1 MTGSGRILGDINQ
14 LRQAVTEF
22 GSDFIRGIRQQVPQ
36 APGQLRIPFTSP
48 RAPGGKFQSPY
59 GPRISPADVDA
70 RRAIQERQSVVDVM
84 RDDEL
89 RRNLPVNLGPSRKT
103 PGQLSIPRNPP
114 RPPSP
119 APQQLPNIDPGTY
132 KSIQD
137 IARRASDYYK
147 TPISAEDLMSPRG
160 LGILDDI
167 EASMGRGLP
176 SSPGALMN
184 RTPGGA
190 LTRSPAGELTE
201 YQRSAFSQMPG
212 SSPRGYSMDD
222 IIDVP
227 VADYP
232 RRALNPASQTDARGF
247 STDDFIKEYQNRDF
261 SQMPEPSAR
270 GSLMDDVIGLPSE
283 VRNVAGGLRTVD
295 LRKPILNI
303 RRAASNPATDAR
315 GYSGYSTDDFI
326 KEYQRRALNQMPEP
340 SARGSLMD
348 DVINLPAEVRNVA
361 GGLRTVD
368 LRKLAGLGLLGTLV
382 GGGLLSRMNR
392 PSGPQDNLDQEGI
405 GEPAPQGTPPPPVI
419 VPPTPPGTLPPT
431 GRADDP
437 LIDYGDSTLP
447 GQIGAGTVTIRRYG
461 GRDEALNAALQNA
474 GLPSGRTKPQEDLLA
489 YYQQREVYA
498 ANQANK
504 NKIMSE
510 LASLDPRYSSPDI
523 QAWANANP
531 DLAYELI
538 NKTKRSQSL
547 VNQQM
552 PQREKIATPITQ
564 MGSDTSKNAVGNAR
578 MAGILSSLNDQGAYD
593 LENATTPYYPME
605 ISNPGALYR

>member
-1 MTGSGRILGDINQ
+1 MFLMTRSGRILGDINQ

-103 PGQLSIPRNPP
+103 PGQLSIPSNPP

-201 YQRSAFSQMPG
+201 YQRSAFSQMPE

-232 RRALNPASQTDARGF
+232 RRALNPAAQTGARGY
-247 STDDFIKEYQNRDF
+247 STDDFVKEYQRRAF

-270 GSLMDDVIGLPSE
+270 ESLMDDVI
-283 VRNVAGGLRTVD
+283 D
-295 LRKPILNI
+295 
-303 RRAASNPATDAR
+303 
-315 GYSGYSTDDFI
+315 
-326 KEYQRRALNQMPEP
+326 
-340 SARGSLMD
+340 
-348 DVINLPAEVRNVA
+348 LPAEVRNVA

>member
-1 MTGSGRILGDINQ
+1 MFLMTRSGRILGDINQ

-103 PGQLSIPRNPP
+103 PGQLSIPSNPP

-232 RRALNPASQTDARGF
+232 RRALNPASQTGARGY
-247 STDDFIKEYQNRDF
+247 STDDFVKEYQRRAF

-270 GSLMDDVIGLPSE
+270 ESLMDDVI
-283 VRNVAGGLRTVD
+283 D
-295 LRKPILNI
+295 
-303 RRAASNPATDAR
+303 
-315 GYSGYSTDDFI
+315 
-326 KEYQRRALNQMPEP
+326 
-340 SARGSLMD
+340 
-348 DVINLPAEVRNVA
+348 LPAEVRNVA

-382 GGGLLSRMNR
+382 GGGLISRMNR
-392 PSGPQDNLDQEGI
+392 PSGPQDNPDLEGLGS
-405 GEPAPQGTPPPPVI
+405 GESDPSTSPGTVSSTPPR
-419 VPPTPPGTLPPT
+419 TLPLT
-431 GRADDP
+431 GRVDDP

>member
-1 MTGSGRILGDINQ
+1 MFLMTRSGRILGDINQ

-103 PGQLSIPRNPP
+103 PGQLSIPSNPP

-184 RTPGGA
+184 RAPGGG
-190 LTRSPAGELTE
+190 LTSSPAGELTE
-201 YQRSAFSQMPG
+201 YQRRAFSQMPG

-222 IIDVP
+222 VIDVP
-227 VADYP
+227 VAEYP
-232 RRALNPASQTDARGF
+232 RRALNPASQTGARG
-247 STDDFIKEYQNRDF
+247 SLMDDFIKEYQN
-261 SQMPEPSAR
+261 
-270 GSLMDDVIGLPSE
+270 
-283 VRNVAGGLRTVD
+283 
-295 LRKPILNI
+295 
-303 RRAASNPATDAR
+303 
-315 GYSGYSTDDFI
+315 
-326 KEYQRRALNQMPEP
+326 RALNQMPEP

-348 DVINLPAEVRNVA
+348 DVIGLPAEVKNVA

-368 LRKLAGLGLLGTLV
+368 LRKLAGLGLLTTLV
-382 GGGLLSRMNR
+382 GGGLISQMNR
-392 PSGPQDNLDQEGI
+392 PSGPQDNPDQEGI
-405 GEPAPQGTPPPPVI
+405 GEPAPQGTPPPPVT

-538 NKTKRSQSL
+538 NKTKRSQNL